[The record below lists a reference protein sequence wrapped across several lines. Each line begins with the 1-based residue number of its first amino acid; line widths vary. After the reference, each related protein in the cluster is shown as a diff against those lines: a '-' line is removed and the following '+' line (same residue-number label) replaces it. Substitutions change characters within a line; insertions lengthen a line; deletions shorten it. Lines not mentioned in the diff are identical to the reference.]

1 MSNCLD
7 YPIETVQHFR
17 DFWYDWG
24 VLIQSKTWRLMLTED
39 ELEILIRKIKHGR
52 EVMEDY
58 IEACDI
64 GLDGIDDEIA
74 EGTESAL
81 ENIQQRLNE
90 IRKQ

>member
-1 MSNCLD
+1 
-7 YPIETVQHFR
+7 
-17 DFWYDWG
+17 

-58 IEACDI
+58 IEAYDI